1 MTHQGGQEIFL
12 SVVVPAYNEEARIGP
27 SLAAIASYLGPK
39 PFASEVIVVDDGSG
53 DRTAETARAA
63 LESLPRGRIL
73 RREANT
79 GKGAAVREGVL
90 ASRGRIVLFTDADL
104 STPIGEFDKFLPR
117 LERGDDV
124 VIGSRALPDSVIEV
138 RQSRLREAMGKT
150 FNLLVRTFVLRG
162 FRDTQ
167 CGFKAF
173 GRAAAMDLFQR
184 LRTEGFAFDVE
195 ILMLA
200 RRLNYRIGEIPVVW
214 RNSPSSRV
222 RILRSSWR
230 MLKELRRIRSF

>member
-1 MTHQGGQEIFL
+1 MTHQDGQESFL
-12 SVVVPAYNEEARIGP
+12 SIVVPAYNEETRIGP
-27 SLAAIASYLGPK
+27 SLAAIASYLEGK
-39 PFASEVIVVDDGSG
+39 PFASEVIVVDDGSE

-63 LESLPRGRIL
+63 LEPLPHGRIL
-73 RREANT
+73 RREANA
-79 GKGAAVREGVL
+79 GKGSAVREGVL
-90 ASRGRIVLFTDADL
+90 ASRGRMILFTDADL
-104 STPIGEFDKFLPR
+104 STPIGELDKFLLR
-117 LERGDDV
+117 LEQGDDV

-150 FNLLVRTFVLRG
+150 FNLIVRVFVLRG

-173 GRAAAMDLFQR
+173 RRAAAMNLFSR

-200 RRLNYRIGEIPVVW
+200 RRQNYRISEIPVVW

-222 RILRSSWR
+222 RMVRSSWR
-230 MLKELRRIRSF
+230 MLKELRRIRSL